1 MHMKTKDILS
11 NYFLVFLTEVGI
23 LKKIWKPKL
32 MNVKSYNISVQ
43 RSNNICYL
51 FEWKVKHEP
60 EYVIFFRWH
69 YFIFSHK
76 FFPLQVIFLL
86 ARHLLCM
93 YLFPLSDKVI
103 RWEDDLGGGQI
114 SRHLSD
120 IYITISIELAMR
132 KNAAAGVTGRD

>member
-1 MHMKTKDILS
+1 MRDYLPTQVGRTGICDFLS
-11 NYFLVFLTEVGI
+11 VT
-23 LKKIWKPKL
+23 
-32 MNVKSYNISVQ
+32 
-43 RSNNICYL
+43 L
-51 FEWKVKHEP
+51 F
-60 EYVIFFRWH
+60 Y
-69 YFIFSHK
+69 IFSHK

-114 SRHLSD
+114 SRLLSD